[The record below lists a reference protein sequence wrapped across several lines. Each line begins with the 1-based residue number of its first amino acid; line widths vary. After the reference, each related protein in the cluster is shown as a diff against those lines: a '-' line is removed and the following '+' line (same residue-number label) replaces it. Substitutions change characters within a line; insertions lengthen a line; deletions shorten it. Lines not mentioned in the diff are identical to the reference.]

1 MSNANLSTAA
11 TSVISAYGITATNVI
26 NSTRFGGER
35 LVEFVDS
42 QFAQVVNRG
51 ASALRQGL
59 RSSLIE
65 SQQRVSGYCVKGVH
79 FGTERAQNVVGTA
92 VDLATKGVSL
102 VASNAARIDRA
113 ANLNALGT
121 LNRVAL
127 PAVQFAV
134 LVAERIEEGSSD
146 LVRRVAGKPVPAKA
160 VATRKLRSTTSKAA
174 ATRKRVTKAVTE
186 TANEQVQNVA
196 AARKRVTQAAE
207 QQVKKAV
214 ATRKRVTKTATREVS
229 QAVADTATQASNAAR
244 RVARKARAT
253 AKSA

>member
-1 MSNANLSTAA
+1 MTQANLSTAA
-11 TSVISAYGITATNVI
+11 NSVIAAYGITATNVI

-35 LVEFVDS
+35 LVEFVDT

-65 SQQRVSGYCVKGVH
+65 SQQRVSGYWVKTVH
-79 FGTERAQNVVGTA
+79 IGTDRAQNVVGTA

-102 VASNAARIDRA
+102 VSSNAARLDRA
-113 ANLNALGT
+113 ANLNALDK

-127 PAVQFAV
+127 PAVQLAV

-160 VATRKLRSTTSKAA
+160 VATRKLRSTTAKAA
-174 ATRKRVTKAVTE
+174 TTRKRVTKAVTKS
-186 TANEQVQNVA
+186 ANEQVQNLNT
-196 AARKRVTQAAE
+196 ARKRVVKTAE
-207 QQVKKAV
+207 QQVKRAT
-214 ATRKRVTKTATREVS
+214 ATRKRITKTATREVS

-244 RVARKARAT
+244 RVARKAQAT
-253 AKSA
+253 AASA